1 MEIFIELV
9 SLWTE
14 ICKYCLTG
22 FSDIRIRIWVWQHE
36 AYDAEIVLIYIVFQ
50 YAKYVLI
57 IILEFKWFLLHKIID
72 LSESKNNHPKIR
84 DIELYMI
91 LITYAS
97 STFLVAVY
105 LGSGIWSNF
114 MTEGF
119 KDIHVS
125 HVYIFI

>member
-1 MEIFIELV
+1 MI
-9 SLWTE
+9 
-14 ICKYCLTG
+14 
-22 FSDIRIRIWVWQHE
+22 
-36 AYDAEIVLIYIVFQ
+36 
-50 YAKYVLI
+50 
-57 IILEFKWFLLHKIID
+57 

-91 LITYAS
+91 LITYAN

-119 KDIHVS
+119 KYIPVS